1 MQANTEAATVND
13 ASADNAGNLFQQIK
27 SQLAEYL
34 TNPEM
39 LIDVAQ
45 SLLLAVLI
53 FWIGKRV
60 AQFVSNMTG
69 KGLAKS
75 GNEVILVNFIKS
87 VIYYII
93 LAAVV
98 VMALG
103 QVGVQTTSLIA
114 VMGAAGLAIGLALK
128 DSLSNL
134 ASGVMLVLTRP
145 FKKGDFVEVA
155 GTAGKVT
162 ELKLFSTILHSPDN
176 KELIIPNGQITSD
189 VITNYTTEAK
199 RRIDL
204 VIGVNYEDD
213 IKVAKQILLDTISN
227 HPAVLA
233 DPAPGVMLKN
243 LGASSVDFNV
253 RPWVKTEDYWMVYGE
268 LMEQI
273 KLNIEAG
280 GCSFPYPQQD
290 VHLHQVVQPE
300 K

>member
-1 MQANTEAATVND
+1 MAENTEVVETVE
-13 ASADNAGNLFQQIK
+13 NAHNSLGLFGQIK
-27 SQLAEYL
+27 TQITEYL
-34 TNPEM
+34 SNPQM

-45 SLLLAVLI
+45 SLILALLI
-53 FWIGKRV
+53 FWVGKRI
-60 AQFVSNMTG
+60 AKFLSNLTG

-75 GNEVILVNFIKS
+75 GNEVILVNFIKNI
-87 VIYYII
+87 IYYII
-93 LAAVV
+93 LAAVI

-103 QVGVQTTSLIA
+103 QLGVQTTSLIA

-155 GTAGKVT
+155 GIAGKVT
-162 ELKLFSTILHSPDN
+162 EIKLFSTIMHSTDN

-189 VITNYTTEAK
+189 VITNYTTEAT

-204 VIGVNYEDD
+204 VIGVNYDDD
-213 IKVAKQILLDTISN
+213 IKVAKQILLDTISE
-227 HPAVLA
+227 HPMVLA
-233 DPAPGVMLKN
+233 EPAPAVMLKD
-243 LGASSVDFNV
+243 LGASSVDFTV
-253 RPWVKTEDYWMVYGE
+253 RPWVKTEDYWTVYGE

-280 GCSFPYPQQD
+280 GCSFPYPQTD
-290 VHLHQVVQPE
+290 VHLHQV
-300 K
+300 KAD